1 MNNAEL
7 SSSSCFDSKWLKN
20 DLQKLL
26 TRCELPT
33 HWNELLK
40 DGELFLPKKDSS
52 LIYSLGSTHEG
63 DRKFQGSNRSY
74 CHENENFKCTCLG
87 SYKVKA
93 VSSLPS
99 SQTLIESCILRPNQ
113 SIEDLT
119 LAAKALIF
127 EQRALSQLVA
137 SSSLFSRSLQQ
148 RLAVAQRYF
157 IAFSRDFENSKPE
170 KLPKNVDS
178 CPITGE
184 QKCEAINPEVD
195 PSFGFARIGT
205 RAALNFS
212 FAFLKKA
219 WRTNEDCELCTDL
232 LEECLEAMRMLPEAS
247 LFKENDSQVSPVW
260 CEIFEKSSKFL
271 RQVVLGEIAA
281 NNASHPVPINDQY
294 LALCLLLEL
303 ALQKG
308 TLSQLLDSVLLLL
321 SLHEKSKKETE
332 NCCDRK
338 KKNPPLAPF
347 LKRLSRI
354 QPLKNFATSNDEW
367 NEQEIHVSPTE
378 CFLRYVELPK
388 SDSAPIDVRVAAVT
402 IMSQLDRL
410 AAPLLPPLSFSSL
423 SHGQQELHTWG
434 WVLWDEQ
441 CCQIISER
449 GISSFAASSKT
460 LLFTTH
466 SGQLYTVNQ
475 NAELSKAEAL
485 SSLKIVEVASHI
497 EGNHFLARSDEG
509 QLFSWGAGDGGRLG
523 HGNTLSLST
532 PTLVES
538 LASQKIVKISCGNT
552 YSAAV
557 TDQGQLYTWGRGNY
571 GRLGHGSFDDHLSP
585 TLVAALK
592 EWNVVDVSCGFGDA
606 QTLAVTDQGL
616 VFSWGDGDYG
626 KLGRGGSDGSK
637 VPLVVEILQNTFIK
651 KVYCGSQCSFALA
664 KDGSVYSWGKG
675 DNYILGHPSEE
686 HVRYPKLI
694 QALKGKFIKELSVG
708 LSHALALT
716 QDQMVYVWG
725 KTDFTNPEN
734 PERNLIE
741 TPTVLNHFNSMKIVG
756 IACSLTQCFAW
767 SAVEDWSIDLRAPL
781 VLDVSEV
788 TLSRLEGLLLSVIE
802 PPGERPPSQGCEC
815 MMVAALNLLR
825 LQLHSV
831 LSNHVSLQSV
841 GLDSGSK
848 LLLSLR
854 SLIVDLASCPN
865 VLPTIQ
871 RAAQAVLQAGWQI
884 LLPTSNERALTLS
897 SLLPSSDD
905 SSTHIHQ
912 GQQFMA
918 DLLVSTLLA
927 DGSLEEFLI
936 IAIKEEMTENGRLT
950 ENSPVPLLHLV
961 KQLLRN
967 CFCHSF
973 RRLQQGSPTCSPDS
987 SLCLNMLLQ
996 FQRLLFME
1004 LQPQCKHLSSSIEQH
1019 NIGAELL
1026 LTKYLQQLNKNVIEV
1041 ISFAAEQITK
1051 NFDTYDNIVKV
1062 MKGDVMDVLLPEVF
1076 ICLIMVHQHV
1086 PLFLSNANWQSLF
1099 GPLNDALENFNKL
1112 SPYNSND
1119 DSNNMAWPGMMFDIY
1134 KSHRQ
1139 NVSEDSKLI
1148 RKADVENH
1156 NRDGG
1161 LWIVWNKKIYDFHN
1175 IRFDGTNSDELLK
1188 KCLNNDHSFWPFN
1201 LSDESNFLES
1211 RFVGILFEGDKGSHQ
1226 ANESTSCQTSPLL
1239 DVHKCLNYLV
1249 GLHSHWLAISTP
1261 QQSIEMKANNYLA
1274 AHFLQGGLH
1283 SLEPPSPFEEKSE
1296 ARSDCSTPT
1305 DSGFDSNLIHA
1316 MGDFKIS
1323 DQVIVMFQN
1332 ILEKCSK
1339 GSESVKFSRDHPVEE
1354 VIRLLIAVLI
1364 KHLSLH
1370 TTVLPSLDKDTIDAS
1385 SRQLDFIGKII
1396 NQTKLKL
1403 IKIRQEQSRSYKEVC
1418 SPILDKCRFLLHEVR
1433 PAVSHEVNGLKNL
1446 RIPHSESAWRRIC
1459 RKVSSDL
1466 RKKKKSKLG
1475 LLSEKSTVINDKF
1488 GCDSNCGSKEEGN
1501 SEAHGDYKKEESS
1514 CDKKK
1519 VSSFECG
1526 GENRKSDSDS
1536 FNEKRKSFFLDHDK
1550 KKGIGPEKSNLK
1562 KEAGKFGSEYF
1573 DPFLSKNCDKT
1584 ELTNSIVEFLLQED
1598 SCDVET
1604 LRKAMYCQIER
1615 AKLRKEGYALLNTFL
1630 HKKTNSSAIKY
1641 SLLNGF
1647 SSMIPEDCL
1656 ASYELSHC
1664 LDDIQLVT
1672 PLLKAE
1678 ILLIKSKVTSW
1689 CISNLRE
1696 IAIVIKNHPP
1706 NLENVK
1712 QIVCVRFFLAIL
1724 NLITNAHN
1732 SNELG
1737 LILNS
1742 GTLAI
1747 IESIYK
1753 WINLSSS
1760 KTKRKQLVPINK
1772 NKSHGFQ
1779 QNISTLRES
1788 DVSSL
1793 FKVGVKVIRGANWNW
1808 GDQDGPPPGE
1818 GRVIRG
1824 LEDGW
1829 IRVRWDNGATNA
1841 YRMGNEGK
1849 FDLKLASNSAP
1860 EEENLGSTEE
1870 TSKKMPD
1877 IIDPRTAVES
1887 SYLNFVKVVSILC
1900 GLKGDQMSESSIRIF
1915 SNHLRKGVE
1924 LCEKNQAGVT
1934 IDMDGK
1940 WATLGFVRSV
1950 SICNALC
1957 RIFCTQSWLDLLL
1970 SVASNSNSVNI
1981 VSQLM
1986 AFSLLKVVL
1995 PNGIVDANKRYI
2007 ILERLFTLVGQ
2018 TAFCSGSIQNKPLKV
2033 SDVGSEEVSLFVSR
2047 SNTILEESILLLRI
2061 LYSHPNWTL
2070 SFNRLL
2076 ASKLSITIQLLT
2088 QLKFEG
2094 ITESK
2099 ISCKQVSAIAPLLVI
2114 GGVEPKCRI
2123 GSVVQVRDHGLG
2135 TVCNVGKQG
2144 KLVVHFHDTGAFK
2157 SLPSENLEP
2166 VPILNFKL
2174 EKLPMD
2180 DIFQNFWTA
2189 ALSTVTVSHEFKSI
2203 SQVKLVLAA
2212 LRSCSALFSHT
2223 TYLRT
2228 FLSHSNSLMLQRL
2241 ISAAAQPS
2249 LLKPEY
2255 SRQQLEEAATEIC
2268 QHLSAECK
2276 FITEDPDPSNSKSSK
2291 AKVLVTSQSPFVNQF
2306 IEMGFS
2312 KRAVET
2318 AVSFVGEHCEIEP
2331 LITWLLD
2338 HVDFFSEE
2346 NESCTSIHICSDKDS
2361 SSSDDMNTEDNS
2373 SSAYDKP
2380 TDFQTFEE
2388 YVNYVRNNCK
2398 VGMLVRCRKNLET
2411 VCKGSTGTVLNIEE
2425 NEGSKLEVLVEWK
2438 AQKIPLWVEFGQI
2451 ELLGPSKV
2459 SSESKIE
2466 IGDKVKIKVFDPEV
2480 SSNFHGIGIVKS
2492 IDSLTGKLYVEFS
2505 SKNIWSGSVDEV
2517 NLVEPHKENVCSL
2530 CQSMLLSGPNLKCKS
2545 CDNKNYFCSSCFSI
2559 HQKLHHDVSKFRES
2573 SLSGVLDS
2581 DNKPSNLIDNWTQS
2595 IYRLTVSSK
2604 ENTAYNLLDGNPETY
2619 WQSCGLQGEHW
2630 IRLEMYPD
2638 VLIHKLQ
2645 VTLNPADNSYMPS
2658 CIVVNAGSSFAA
2670 LYELYSIHISSTD
2683 TTVTLL
2689 SGLNRYYQ
2697 CVEIIIKQCRNGG
2710 IDCKIHNLQLIGK
2723 KKQAQTDVQP
2733 LIPFLSTDYSTMQ
2746 DSLSYKVFV
2755 WGLNDKDQLGSLKG
2769 SKVKYPVYSEVL
2781 SSLKPIHIA
2790 GGSKSL
2796 FVVSQDGK
2804 LYACGEST
2812 NGRLGLGQT
2821 NNVSIPRVVSAL
2833 SQYVIKKVA
2842 VHSGGKHAMA
2852 LTLDGKVFSWGEGDD
2867 GKLGHGHQLSSDKPC
2882 MIEYFKTKRM
2892 RDIACGS
2899 SHSAAI
2905 SSNGELYTWGL
2916 GEYGRLGHGDS
2927 LSQYRP
2933 KLVKSLLGKHVV
2945 KVACGSRD
2953 AQTLALTNTGMVFS
2967 WGDGDFGKLGRGG
2980 SDGCDIPCNIEF
2992 LNNLEVC
2999 HIECGAQFSL
3009 ALTKSGQVWT
3019 WGKGDYYRLGLGSDS
3034 HVRKPTLV
3042 DGLRGLKIVDVAV
3055 GALHC
3060 LAVTDSGQVY
3070 AWGDNDHGQQGNG
3083 TTLVNRRPAP
3093 IEGFGDVHIN
3103 RVACGSSHSI
3113 AWNVVDEPTTALL
3126 EPVPFE
3132 SAKDSLGA
3140 FYVQKQQKPKQ
3151 NEANAENKLLI
3162 DSVLNLEVIS
3172 TKQLA
3177 LQHLVNGLCIMYAR
3191 DIVVAALSNQ
3201 VISDFQIKSPESSS
3215 IVGLGQ
3221 NVEIPSDGGEALA
3234 SADGV
3239 MLSLQPILES
3249 PDTIQYSFSSSTSL
3263 SSRISTAVSVTAM
3276 TMKNQILDLEADKSC
3291 NQPVCEIV
3299 HSLSLN
3305 DARMLVDLL
3314 KLAIVDRAGKDSKET
3329 ITKVLISLALSF
3341 SHVASMLVELCVTEL
3356 EDVALN
3362 SNNILSAPQPVVQE
3376 SSHPYVDDDSLG
3388 GHVKIPGAESLRL
3401 EFDRQCSTERKHD
3414 PLTIMDASGK
3424 TISVRSGRELNDW
3437 SSPLE
3442 VQGNEL
3448 FWKFTSDSSINGWG
3462 WRFTVYP
3469 IISTQARMGSDRD
3482 LLSRP
3487 SVELVMCLLDS
3498 CLPLVPDMNLA
3509 TRLASALA
3517 ACAQLSSLSSRE
3529 RMWCLQ
3535 QLRKLVSFP
3544 VNNCLDIPSIMSSSK
3559 SGDSPLVSLF
3569 QGLPEALLRQYEFED
3584 PIVKANQQLMHS
3596 AFFKA
3601 LIALACELK
3610 LDVLPCCSDNP
3621 KWNWFKKYCIASRVA
3636 SSLIN
3641 RTDIPE
3647 SFCSEVR
3654 KLIVEVDGCADSAI
3668 AAHENHNVFKLEH
3681 DEQLLLWLSRRP
3693 EDWCSSWGKS
3703 GIIYGWGH
3711 NHRGQ
3716 LGGVEGSKVKI
3727 PTPCEALSA
3736 LQPAQIVGG
3745 EQTLMVVTTDGRVY
3759 ATGLGAGGRL
3769 GVGSSETL
3777 MIPTLIETLQNVF
3790 IKKVAVN
3797 SGGKHCL
3804 ALSSEGE
3811 VFSWGEGED
3820 GTLGHGNRNTCE
3832 NPTLIEALVGKEI
3845 VNVACGGAHSA
3856 VISSNGELYTWG
3868 KGRYGRLGHDNSED
3882 MLVPTLVET
3891 LLGYRVVDVACG
3903 SGDAQTLCITDDDSV
3918 WSWGDGDY
3926 GKLGRGGS
3934 DGCKVPMK
3942 IESLTGLGVIKVECG
3957 SQFSVALTRSGSVYT
3972 WGKGD
3977 YHRLGHGSHEHVRRP
3992 RIIEALEGK
4001 KIVCI
4006 ATGSLHCVACSDQ
4019 GEVFTWGDNDEGQ
4032 LGDGTTSAI
4041 ERPRLV
4047 LALVGKKINRVACGS
4062 AHTLAWSTDKLLH
4075 SVALPP
4081 SIPIEYDL
4089 LTSLSLYVLRNRLIL
4104 LHQFADLLCP
4114 VFTMFP
4120 LEGDVCIDKL
4130 KRILVYSCKE
4140 AIFRKVIRS
4149 TMVRDR
4155 QHGPV
4160 VELNRIQVKKSRNKD
4175 GLAGPN
4181 GMKSVFGQMMS
4192 NLSLLTDEILC
4203 LPHRIWKVKF
4213 VGESVDDCGGGYN
4226 ESIAEMCDELE
4237 NGSLPLLIPTPNGR
4251 DEAGA
4256 NRDCFL
4262 LNPDA
4267 KTPLHQRMFKFL
4279 GILMGIAIRT
4289 GNPLSLNLAEPIWK
4303 LLAGTPLTLADLT
4316 EIDRDYLPGLLCI
4329 RDMSSDN
4336 LELPFST
4343 PSSSGHDIHL
4353 SSKHQQI
4360 TPSNKMEYIRLALDF
4375 RLKEFDTQIAAVR
4388 EGLARVVPVPLF
4400 SLFSG
4405 SELEV
4410 LVCGYPDIPLSLLK
4424 SVATYKGVD
4433 SHSPLVQWFWEV
4445 MEEFTNQERSLFLR
4459 FVWGRTRL
4467 PRSIA
4472 DFRGRD
4478 FVLQVLDKYNPPDYF
4493 LPESYTCFFLLKM
4506 PRYSSKYVLREKL
4519 KYAIYFCKSIDT
4531 DDYARIAMPGSTNT
4545 SSNSDSD
4552 GPDSIQSE
4560 DMLSPQ
4566 F

>member
-1615 AKLRKEGYALLNTFL
+1615 AKLR
-1630 HKKTNSSAIKY
+1630 
-1641 SLLNGF
+1641 
-1647 SSMIPEDCL
+1647 
-1656 ASYELSHC
+1656 
-1664 LDDIQLVT
+1664 
-1672 PLLKAE
+1672 
-1678 ILLIKSKVTSW
+1678 
-1689 CISNLRE
+1689 
-1696 IAIVIKNHPP
+1696 
-1706 NLENVK
+1706 
-1712 QIVCVRFFLAIL
+1712 
-1724 NLITNAHN
+1724 
-1732 SNELG
+1732 
-1737 LILNS
+1737 
-1742 GTLAI
+1742 
-1747 IESIYK
+1747 
-1753 WINLSSS
+1753 
-1760 KTKRKQLVPINK
+1760 
-1772 NKSHGFQ
+1772 
-1779 QNISTLRES
+1779 
-1788 DVSSL
+1788 
-1793 FKVGVKVIRGANWNW
+1793 
-1808 GDQDGPPPGE
+1808 
-1818 GRVIRG
+1818 
-1824 LEDGW
+1824 
-1829 IRVRWDNGATNA
+1829 
-1841 YRMGNEGK
+1841 
-1849 FDLKLASNSAP
+1849 
-1860 EEENLGSTEE
+1860 
-1870 TSKKMPD
+1870 
-1877 IIDPRTAVES
+1877 
-1887 SYLNFVKVVSILC
+1887 
-1900 GLKGDQMSESSIRIF
+1900 
-1915 SNHLRKGVE
+1915 
-1924 LCEKNQAGVT
+1924 
-1934 IDMDGK
+1934 
-1940 WATLGFVRSV
+1940 
-1950 SICNALC
+1950 
-1957 RIFCTQSWLDLLL
+1957 
-1970 SVASNSNSVNI
+1970 
-1981 VSQLM
+1981 
-1986 AFSLLKVVL
+1986 
-1995 PNGIVDANKRYI
+1995 
-2007 ILERLFTLVGQ
+2007 
-2018 TAFCSGSIQNKPLKV
+2018 
-2033 SDVGSEEVSLFVSR
+2033 
-2047 SNTILEESILLLRI
+2047 
-2061 LYSHPNWTL
+2061 
-2070 SFNRLL
+2070 
-2076 ASKLSITIQLLT
+2076 
-2088 QLKFEG
+2088 
-2094 ITESK
+2094 
-2099 ISCKQVSAIAPLLVI
+2099 
-2114 GGVEPKCRI
+2114 
-2123 GSVVQVRDHGLG
+2123 
-2135 TVCNVGKQG
+2135 
-2144 KLVVHFHDTGAFK
+2144 
-2157 SLPSENLEP
+2157 
-2166 VPILNFKL
+2166 
-2174 EKLPMD
+2174 
-2180 DIFQNFWTA
+2180 
-2189 ALSTVTVSHEFKSI
+2189 
-2203 SQVKLVLAA
+2203 
-2212 LRSCSALFSHT
+2212 
-2223 TYLRT
+2223 
-2228 FLSHSNSLMLQRL
+2228 
-2241 ISAAAQPS
+2241 
-2249 LLKPEY
+2249 
-2255 SRQQLEEAATEIC
+2255 
-2268 QHLSAECK
+2268 
-2276 FITEDPDPSNSKSSK
+2276 
-2291 AKVLVTSQSPFVNQF
+2291 
-2306 IEMGFS
+2306 
-2312 KRAVET
+2312 
-2318 AVSFVGEHCEIEP
+2318 
-2331 LITWLLD
+2331 
-2338 HVDFFSEE
+2338 
-2346 NESCTSIHICSDKDS
+2346 
-2361 SSSDDMNTEDNS
+2361 
-2373 SSAYDKP
+2373 
-2380 TDFQTFEE
+2380 
-2388 YVNYVRNNCK
+2388 
-2398 VGMLVRCRKNLET
+2398 
-2411 VCKGSTGTVLNIEE
+2411 
-2425 NEGSKLEVLVEWK
+2425 
-2438 AQKIPLWVEFGQI
+2438 
-2451 ELLGPSKV
+2451 
-2459 SSESKIE
+2459 
-2466 IGDKVKIKVFDPEV
+2466 
-2480 SSNFHGIGIVKS
+2480 
-2492 IDSLTGKLYVEFS
+2492 
-2505 SKNIWSGSVDEV
+2505 
-2517 NLVEPHKENVCSL
+2517 
-2530 CQSMLLSGPNLKCKS
+2530 
-2545 CDNKNYFCSSCFSI
+2545 
-2559 HQKLHHDVSKFRES
+2559 
-2573 SLSGVLDS
+2573 
-2581 DNKPSNLIDNWTQS
+2581 
-2595 IYRLTVSSK
+2595 
-2604 ENTAYNLLDGNPETY
+2604 
-2619 WQSCGLQGEHW
+2619 
-2630 IRLEMYPD
+2630 
-2638 VLIHKLQ
+2638 
-2645 VTLNPADNSYMPS
+2645 
-2658 CIVVNAGSSFAA
+2658 
-2670 LYELYSIHISSTD
+2670 
-2683 TTVTLL
+2683 
-2689 SGLNRYYQ
+2689 LNRYYQ